1 MGDPPSD
8 PLVMTAVANRICA
21 VSPTMTT
28 ANGRRSKHTR
38 PLERRDPK
46 LPSRAKQRL

>member
-1 MGDPPSD
+1 MPPSD
-8 PLVMTAVANRICA
+8 PPVITAMAKNRIRA

-28 ANGRRSKHTR
+28 ANRRLSRHIR